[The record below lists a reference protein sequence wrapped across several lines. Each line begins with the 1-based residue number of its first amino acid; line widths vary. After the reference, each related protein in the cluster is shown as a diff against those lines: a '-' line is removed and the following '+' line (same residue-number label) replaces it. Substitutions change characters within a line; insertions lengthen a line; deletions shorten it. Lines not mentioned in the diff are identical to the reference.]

1 MMLAF
6 VLAVSDVAASRR
18 NLRQGLRRLR
28 VESAVEQAREVE
40 RC

>member
-1 MMLAF
+1 MMIAF

-18 NLRQGLRRLR
+18 SLRQGLRQLR
-28 VESAVEQAREVE
+28 VGNAVEQAREVE